1 MEQPETVGRYQV
13 ERLIAHGGMGSLYLA
28 RDPVIDRPIVIKFLK
43 VGFDDSA
50 ARERFAREAR
60 AAGRLH
66 HPNIVTVFDVGE
78 HEDRPFIAMEYV
90 AGETLAQLIARRG
103 VRRLWE
109 KLLIIEEL
117 CAGLHYAHAAAIIHR
132 DIKPSNVMRDQSG
145 VVKILDF
152 GIARGAGG
160 AVTEA
165 GDIVGTL
172 NYMSPEQLA
181 GEDVDH
187 RTDIYSVGVLAYE
200 LITDQMAFP
209 GTIQTGVL
217 FKILNSAALPIES
230 LIPGI
235 DPDIPAVIA
244 RAIAR
249 DPEARYTNLEALRQD
264 LAVVRTRLLE
274 AAGDD
279 EFEDAADPEAETRIL
294 LPRPSSGLL
303 TPPSARSGSALGSAR
318 RTAPVPD
325 APPRRRRT
333 AGVLVAVAG
342 TLALAL
348 AGSWVFGWLPLTSPQ
363 SSSISEGSG
372 PAPQPSASG
381 SAPTTSASVPA
392 PKTSASA
399 AATEPAS
406 SVPPPSAAPVSAK
419 AKAPASPS
427 SKEEQVT
434 GRGQRS
440 PAAPPAAPPSA
451 SPTSGNPPVPAS
463 PSPEALNTLPG
474 RANKPPGPPQPPP
487 AAPKPE
493 APAQGRDTPQDPR
506 AVDLAAVRD
515 TLRRYVEAYQSLDS
529 NAVARMMPSL
539 SAGQIRD
546 LERDFANYR
555 RYTVQ
560 IKDERINI
568 EGESATVACEVARS
582 FETKNGVAGSHTAR
596 STFHLRRS
604 GAGWSIT
611 RLELR

>member
-43 VGFDDSA
+43 VGFDDSG

-78 HEDRPFIAMEYV
+78 HENRPFIAMEYV

-109 KLLIIEEL
+109 KLLIIEEV
-117 CAGLHYAHAAAIIHR
+117 CAGLHYAHSAAIIHR

-160 AVTEA
+160 AVTEV

-181 GEDVDH
+181 GEEVDH

-249 DPEARYTNLEALRQD
+249 DPEARYANLEALRQD

-279 EFEDAADPEAETRIL
+279 DFEDAADPDAETRIL

-303 TPPSARSGSALGSAR
+303 TPQSSRAGSALPSARK
-318 RTAPVPD
+318 TAPLP
-325 APPRRRRT
+325 AGPPRRPRT

-363 SSSISEGSG
+363 SSRISEGSG
-372 PAPQPSASG
+372 PAPQPSASVPAPTP
-381 SAPTTSASVPA
+381 APTTSQSA
-392 PKTSASA
+392 P
-399 AATEPAS
+399 ATEPAA
-406 SVPPPSAAPVSAK
+406 SVPPQSAAPVSAK

-427 SKEEQVT
+427 SKEEQVS
-434 GRGQRS
+434 GRGPRS
-440 PAAPPAAPPSA
+440 PAAPPAAPLSA

-463 PSPEALNTLPG
+463 PSPEALNALPG

-493 APAQGRDTPQDPR
+493 APVQGRDTPLDPR
-506 AVDLAAVRD
+506 AVDTVAVRD
-515 TLRRYVEAYQSLDS
+515 TLRRYIDAYQSLDS
-529 NAVARMMPSL
+529 SAVARMMPSL
-539 SAGQIRD
+539 SAAQVRD

-568 EGESATVACEVARS
+568 EGESATVGCEVVWS
-582 FETKNGVAGSHTAR
+582 YETKNGVAGSHTAR
-596 STFHLRRS
+596 STFHLRRTE
-604 GAGWSIT
+604 AGWSIA

>member
-43 VGFDDSA
+43 VGFDDSG

-78 HEDRPFIAMEYV
+78 HENRPFIAMEYV

-109 KLLIIEEL
+109 KLLIIEEV
-117 CAGLHYAHAAAIIHR
+117 CAGLHYAHSAAIIHR

-160 AVTEA
+160 AVTEV

-249 DPEARYTNLEALRQD
+249 DPEGRYANLEALRQD

-279 EFEDAADPEAETRIL
+279 DFEDAADPDAETRIL

-303 TPPSARSGSALGSAR
+303 TPQSSRAGSTLPSARK
-318 RTAPVPD
+318 TAPLP
-325 APPRRRRT
+325 AGPPRRPRT

-348 AGSWVFGWLPLTSPQ
+348 AGSWVFGWLPLTGPQ

-372 PAPQPSASG
+372 PAPQPSASVPAPTP
-381 SAPTTSASVPA
+381 APTTSQSA
-392 PKTSASA
+392 P
-399 AATEPAS
+399 ATEPAA
-406 SVPPPSAAPVSAK
+406 SVPPQSAAPVSAK

-427 SKEEQVT
+427 SKEEQVP
-434 GRGQRS
+434 GRGPRS
-440 PAAPPAAPPSA
+440 PAAPPAAPLSA
-451 SPTSGNPPVPAS
+451 S
-463 PSPEALNTLPG
+463 
-474 RANKPPGPPQPPP
+474 
-487 AAPKPE
+487 
-493 APAQGRDTPQDPR
+493 
-506 AVDLAAVRD
+506 
-515 TLRRYVEAYQSLDS
+515 
-529 NAVARMMPSL
+529 
-539 SAGQIRD
+539 
-546 LERDFANYR
+546 
-555 RYTVQ
+555 
-560 IKDERINI
+560 
-568 EGESATVACEVARS
+568 
-582 FETKNGVAGSHTAR
+582 
-596 STFHLRRS
+596 
-604 GAGWSIT
+604 
-611 RLELR
+611 